1 LTRQAARGTLG
12 WVEGAALDGLVTRLL
27 AMSPFD
33 YRVAADDSERAL
45 AYRLRGRTVLDR
57 GWARP
62 EDLPD
67 GQEHD
72 EYDSS
77 AVQVIGW
84 DGDRPMCTGRL
95 VFPPV
100 LPTERACGIVVEPRG
115 RVVDV
120 GRMCVARSHQSRQ
133 HAAFL
138 GLMCH
143 LYLQTRAHG
152 YAVACGMMSAPAC
165 ALVRY
170 LGLELEILGPE
181 RRYWNEARYPVRFEL
196 LTDLATMS
204 AP

>member
-1 LTRQAARGTLG
+1 MTRQAPHGTLG
-12 WVEGAALDGLVTRLL
+12 WVEGVALDGLVTRLL

-45 AYRLRGRTVLDR
+45 AYQLRGRTVLDQ
-57 GWARP
+57 GWASP

-67 GQEHD
+67 GQERD
-72 EYDSS
+72 EYDSG

-84 DGDRPMCTGRL
+84 DGDQPMCTGRL
-95 VFPPV
+95 VFPPA

-138 GLMCH
+138 GLMCR

-181 RRYWNEARYPVRFEL
+181 RQYWNEARSPVRFEL
-196 LTDLATMS
+196 LTDLATVS